1 VSHPRS
7 DDRRWLALVVLCVG
21 MLMIVLDNT
30 VVNVALPSIQHDLA
44 FSQANLAWVVNAYMI
59 AFGGLLL
66 LAGRLGDLI
75 GSKRVFITGLVVFTL
90 ASLLCGLSWLRE
102 LLVAARFLQGVGG
115 AMASS
120 VILAMIVTTFAE
132 PRERAKALGIFS
144 FTASAGGSIGL
155 LLGGVLTQLLNWHWV
170 FLINVPIGI
179 AAVVLAMRLLDAEE
193 GIGLREG
200 ADGLGAFLVTASLM
214 LAVYTVVEIPVQGA
228 TSAHTLWCAVAAL
241 VLFVAFVARQAT
253 AAKPLL
259 PLRLLR
265 SRNVAGTNVLQLLL
279 VAGMYGFFFLDALYL
294 RQVSRYDAVGTGLAF
309 LPVTVT
315 IGALSLGWSARLAAR
330 FGARAVLIG
339 GITLAAVGLA
349 IFAVAPLQ
357 GAYATTIFPA
367 MVLLGV
373 GLGVAFPSLMLFAMA
388 GATPRDAGLTSG
400 LVNTTAQVG
409 GAFGLAILAALSAAR
424 THGAV
429 AAGMNASDALAAG
442 YHVAFGTAAGC
453 LAVAA
458 LVAATVLQPAEL
470 DGAQTVSH
478 SVAA

>member
-1 VSHPRS
+1 
-7 DDRRWLALVVLCVG
+7 LIVLCVG

-30 VVNVALPSIQHDLA
+30 VVNVALPSIRHDLG
-44 FSQANLAWVVNAYMI
+44 FSPANLAWVVNAYMI

-75 GSKRVFITGLVVFTL
+75 GTKRVFVAGLVLFTC
-90 ASLLCGLSWLRE
+90 ASLLCGLSWTPE
-102 LLVAARFLQGVGG
+102 LLVAARFLQGIGG

-120 VILAMIVTTFAE
+120 VILAMIVTTFPQA
-132 PRERAKALGIFS
+132 RERAKALGIFS

-155 LLGGVLTQLLNWHWV
+155 LLGGTLTQLLNWHWV
-170 FLINVPIGI
+170 FLVNVPIGI
-179 AAVVLAMRLLDAEE
+179 AAVALGLRLLDGTG

-200 ADGLGAFLVTASLM
+200 ADAVGALLVTASLM

-228 TSAHTLWCAVAAL
+228 TSLHTLACGAAAL
-241 VLFVAFVARQAT
+241 VLFAAFLIRQAT
-253 AAKPLL
+253 ARKPLL

-294 RQVSRYDAVGTGLAF
+294 REVLRYDAVATGLAF
-309 LPVTVT
+309 LPVTVA
-315 IGALSLGWSARLAAR
+315 IGTLSLGGSARVAAR
-330 FGARAVLIG
+330 FGARPVLVG
-339 GITLAAVGLA
+339 GIALAAVSLA
-349 IFAVAPLQ
+349 VFAFAPLQ

-367 MVLLGV
+367 MLLLGV

-409 GAFGLAILAALSAAR
+409 GAFGLAILAALAAAR
-424 THGAV
+424 TH
-429 AAGMNASDALAAG
+429 ASLATHATANDALAAG
-442 YHVAFGTAAGC
+442 FHLAFGTAAGC

-458 LVAATVLQPAEL
+458 LVAATVLRSAALDDAE
-470 DGAQTVSH
+470 TVPH
-478 SVAA
+478 TVAA